1 MELASTANAKLLHE
15 CGILRDRLQECSVNF
30 LVEEEDKLN
39 PSPTVESDPKPKSGP
54 FVTSIGSPKSV
65 GKERCPV
72 SGGT

>member
-1 MELASTANAKLLHE
+1 MIFIE
-15 CGILRDRLQECSVNF
+15 R
-30 LVEEEDKLN
+30 EDKLN

-65 GKERCPV
+65 GKDRCLV

>member
-1 MELASTANAKLLHE
+1 M
-15 CGILRDRLQECSVNF
+15 IF
-30 LVEEEDKLN
+30 IEEEDKLN

-72 SGGT
+72 SGGTWGGWHCVITKLLYEKYSELATRYCTS